1 MTCNKQKYQ
10 WESWEPNDC
19 RDDWGGVG
27 HEDDIQVQEQEPELL
42 PKPITSLSSSI
53 LIEDAKAN
61 DLRHMFAS
69 SMFSSSKT
77 IEDFDDISIDSDETI
92 RMGNNSSN
100 NILKEEDGD
109 TILPREKVQRV
120 ESSRPSSLTI
130 TSLSKLQQY
139 HGKDLKH
146 SLGSRKSLPTAHDD
160 GDDTIERLK
169 KRLISSK
176 GNGIARAA

>member
-10 WESWEPNDC
+10 WESWEPSDC
-19 RDDWGGVG
+19 RDDWGGIG
-27 HEDDIQVQEQEPELL
+27 HEDDIQEQEPELL

-100 NILKEEDGD
+100 NILFVRTCGYHVEEKPIMAAAQ
-109 TILPREKVQRV
+109 TTAAAAPLANP
-120 ESSRPSSLTI
+120 I
-130 TSLSKLQQY
+130 TQVNCP
-139 HGKDLKH
+139 
-146 SLGSRKSLPTAHDD
+146 PTPPTH
-160 GDDTIERLK
+160 
-169 KRLISSK
+169 
-176 GNGIARAA
+176 NQ

>member
-10 WESWEPNDC
+10 WESWEPSDC

-27 HEDDIQVQEQEPELL
+27 HEDDIQEPELL

-53 LIEDAKAN
+53 LLEDAKAN

-69 SMFSSSKT
+69 SMFSSNKT

-100 NILKEEDGD
+100 NTLKEEDGE

-120 ESSRPSSLTI
+120 ESSRPPLLPLPHFARCSNIMEKILNIHWVVERVYLLLT
-130 TSLSKLQQY
+130 
-139 HGKDLKH
+139 
-146 SLGSRKSLPTAHDD
+146 TAVM
-160 GDDTIERLK
+160 TP
-169 KRLISSK
+169 
-176 GNGIARAA
+176 